1 MKPTPA
7 MQAAAATFSSNIQKR
22 EDAFY
27 EPRKQPYY
35 CVSPDG
41 NWRPATSDQAF
52 PKDESETL
60 LHPTKL
66 RLISWNIDVLVPFAE
81 ERMSAALDHLHDLV
95 SSTPPEIAIV
105 IFLQEMGVSDME
117 QIRDSAWVKQRFN
130 LTDIDSQNWLS
141 SHYGTTTLVD
151 RRVHIDSVFR
161 VPWYSKFGR
170 DGLFVDIK
178 LYNCLHAD
186 LPVKLLR
193 LCNTHL
199 ESLVADPPVRPIQ
212 MAAAKQYLSHPDVES
227 AILAGDLNAIEH
239 FDRSLHT
246 DNELE
251 DMYFSI
257 GGHANA
263 PSDAAVFGNFIVY
276 DDNHLPTNRNGPG
289 EEDSDHGYT
298 WGYQSP
304 QAMRNRFGCSR
315 MDKILF
321 RGWLGPCKFQRIG
334 MGVKVAK
341 EHRQTMKEAGEL
353 DWVSDHYGVMGDFLL
368 TYRGQLRKYEL

>member
-1 MKPTPA
+1 MSPVKPTPA

-35 CVSPDG
+35 YTSSDS
-41 NWRPATSDQAF
+41 NWKPAAPGQTF
-52 PKDESETL
+52 PKDESELL

-66 RLISWNIDVLVPFAE
+66 RLISWNIDVLVPFPE

-95 SSTPPEIAIV
+95 SSTPPENAIV

-141 SHYGTTTLVD
+141 SHYGTTTLID

-178 LYNCLHAD
+178 LYNSIRPD

-199 ESLVADPPVRPIQ
+199 ESLVADPPVRPVQ
-212 MAAAKQYLSHPDVES
+212 MAAAKQYLNHNDVES
-227 AILAGDLNAIEH
+227 AILAGDLNAIEP

-251 DMYFSI
+251 DMYLLI
-257 GGHANA
+257 G
-263 PSDAAVFGNFIVY
+263 
-276 DDNHLPTNRNGPG
+276 
-289 EEDSDHGYT
+289 EDSDNGYT

-304 QAMRNRFGCSR
+304 QAMRDRFGCSR

-321 RGWLGPCKFQRIG
+321 QGWLAPWKFQRIG
-334 MGVKVAK
+334 MGVKVAE
-341 EHRQTMKEAGEL
+341 EHRQMMKEAGEL
-353 DWVSDHYGVMGDFLL
+353 DWVSDHYGVMGDFSLA
-368 TYRGQLRKYEL
+368 YRGQLTKYESRQQV

>member
-1 MKPTPA
+1 

-35 CVSPDG
+35 YTSSDS
-41 NWRPATSDQAF
+41 NWKPAAPSQTF
-52 PKDESETL
+52 PEDESESL
-60 LHPTKL
+60 LHPAKL

-81 ERMSAALDHLHDLV
+81 ERMTAALDHLHELV

-105 IFLQEMGVSDME
+105 IFLQEMGVSDMK
-117 QIRDSAWVKQRFN
+117 QIRDSDWIKQRFN
-130 LTDIDSQNWLS
+130 LTDLDSQNWLS
-141 SHYGTTTLVD
+141 SHYGTTTLID

-178 LYNCLHAD
+178 LYNSIRPD

-199 ESLVADPPVRPIQ
+199 ESLVADPPVRPVQ
-212 MAAAKQYLSHPDVES
+212 MAAAKQYLKHNDVES
-227 AILAGDLNAIEH
+227 AILAGDLNAIEP

-251 DMYFSI
+251 DMYLLI

-263 PSDAAVFGNFIVY
+263 PGNANVFGNPNVPE
-276 DDNHLPTNRNGPG
+276 HANRPG
-289 EEDSDHGYT
+289 EEDSDNGYT

-304 QAMRNRFGCSR
+304 QAMRDRFGCSR

-321 RGWLGPCKFQRIG
+321 QGWLAPWKFQRIG
-334 MGVKVAK
+334 MGIKVAE
-341 EHRQTMKEAGEL
+341 EHRQMMKEAGEL
-353 DWVSDHYGVMGDFLL
+353 DWVSDHYGVMGDFSLA
-368 TYRGQLRKYEL
+368 YWGQLTKYESR